1 MDTYTITALPLML
14 LLLLLPKGGPRIV
27 FLEEGRRVSVY

>member
-1 MDTYTITALPLML
+1 MVHTITALPLMLL